1 MKLNTL
7 SSRASGN
14 GPRAA
19 IRIAAALVCIA
30 CGTPPAVKADVTGA
44 GATFVYP
51 VLAAWSSEYHK
62 QTGIKVN
69 YQSIG
74 SGGGIAQ
81 IKAATV
87 EFGASERPLSDEE
100 LKKFDLLQFPV
111 VIGGISVVV
120 NLPGIKDGELKF
132 TGDLL
137 ADIYLGKI
145 TTWDDDRI
153 KALNPNSR
161 LPKARITVVSRSDG
175 SGTTFVWT
183 NYLSKVS
190 PEWKQKVGEGT
201 SVSWPTGVGG
211 KGNEG
216 VANYVKRI
224 KNSIGYVEYAYALQ
238 NKLTYGLVQNADKT
252 AFLEPYQDH
261 FQAASA
267 DADWAKADDF
277 RLILTQQP
285 GAKSYPV
292 TGAVWIMMYKQP
304 KNPAQ
309 ARQAIEFFNWT
320 LTTGQKIAGDLH
332 YVPMPAATVKLI
344 QNYWRKEFKDP
355 SLKALI
361 K

>member
-1 MKLNTL
+1 MKIMTL
-7 SSRASGN
+7 PTLKSGGNAVRALT
-14 GPRAA
+14 AFA
-19 IRIAAALVCIA
+19 CLA
-30 CGTPPAVKADVTGA
+30 CGAPAVKADVTGA

-51 VLAAWSSEYHK
+51 VLAAWSDAYNK

-87 EFGASERPLSDEE
+87 EFGASERPLADDE

-120 NLPGIKDGELKF
+120 NIPGIKPKDLKF

-145 TTWDDDRI
+145 TTWDDERI
-153 KALNPNSR
+153 KALNPKAK
-161 LPKARITVVSRSDG
+161 LPSARITVVSRSDG

-190 PEWKQKVGEGT
+190 AEWKEKVGEGT

-224 KNSIGYVEYAYALQ
+224 KHSIGYVEYAYALQ
-238 NKLTYGLVQNADKT
+238 NNLTYGLVQNADKS
-252 AFLEPYQDH
+252 AFLAPDLDY

-267 DADWAKADDF
+267 DADWAKAEDF
-277 RLILTQQP
+277 RLILTNQP

-309 ARQAIEFFNWT
+309 ARQAVEFFNWV
-320 LTTGQKIAGDLH
+320 LTTGQKTAADLH
-332 YVPMPAATVKLI
+332 YVPLPAATVKLI
-344 QNYWRKEFKDP
+344 QNYWKTEFKDE
-355 SLKALI
+355 SLKTLI

>member
-1 MKLNTL
+1 MKSLFHTL
-7 SSRASGN
+7 SALALAAAVVA
-14 GPRAA
+14 PRAA
-19 IRIAAALVCIA
+19 H
-30 CGTPPAVKADVTGA
+30 ADVTGA

-51 VLAAWSSEYHK
+51 VLAAWSDAYNK

-100 LKKFDLLQFPV
+100 LKKFDLMQFPL
-111 VIGGISVVV
+111 VIGGISAVV
-120 NLPGIKDGELKF
+120 NIPGVKSGQLKF
-132 TGDLL
+132 TGELL

-145 TTWDDDRI
+145 TTWDDARI
-153 KALNPNSR
+153 KALNPKVK
-161 LPKARITVVSRSDG
+161 LPSDRITVVSRSDG

-183 NYLSKVS
+183 NFLSKTS

-238 NKLTYGLVQNADKT
+238 NNLTYGLVQNADKT
-252 AFLEPYQDH
+252 AFLAPDQDN
-261 FQAASA
+261 FQSASA
-267 DADWAKADDF
+267 DADWAEADDF
-277 RLILTQQP
+277 RIILTNQK
-285 GAKSYPV
+285 GAKSYPI
-292 TGAVWIMMYKQP
+292 TGAVWIMMYRQP
-304 KNPAQ
+304 KNPANAKQ
-309 ARQAIEFFNWT
+309 AVEFFNWT
-320 LTTGQKIAGDLH
+320 LTKGQKIAEDLH
-332 YVPMPAATVKLI
+332 YVPLPPATVKLI
-344 QNYWRKEFKDP
+344 HAYWKSQFKDE
-355 SLKALI
+355 SLKALG

>member
-1 MKLNTL
+1 MKNFKHTL
-7 SSRASGN
+7 TALALAAAVVA
-14 GPRAA
+14 PRA
-19 IRIAAALVCIA
+19 
-30 CGTPPAVKADVTGA
+30 THADVTGA

-51 VLAAWSSEYHK
+51 VLAAWSDAYNKE
-62 QTGIKVN
+62 TGIKVN

-100 LKKFDLLQFPV
+100 LKKFDLLQFPL

-120 NLPGIKDGELKF
+120 NIPGVKSGQLKF
-132 TGDLL
+132 TGELL

-145 TTWDDDRI
+145 TTWDDARI
-153 KALNPNSR
+153 KALNP
-161 LPKARITVVSRSDG
+161 KAKLTNDRITVVQRSDG
-175 SGTTFVWT
+175 SGTTFVFT
-183 NYLSKVS
+183 NFLSKLS

-238 NKLTYGLVQNADKT
+238 NNLAYSLIQNADKS
-252 AFLEPYQDH
+252 AFLAPDQAN

-267 DADWAKADDF
+267 DADWAEATDF
-277 RLILTQQP
+277 RVILTNQK
-285 GAKSYPV
+285 GAKSYPI
-292 TGAVWIMMYKQP
+292 TGAVWIMMYRQP
-304 KNPAQ
+304 KNPENAK
-309 ARQAIEFFNWT
+309 QAIEFFNWT
-320 LTTGQKIAGDLH
+320 LTKGQKIASKLH
-332 YVPMPAATVKLI
+332 YVPLPPATVKLI
-344 QNYWRKEFKDP
+344 HEYWKSEFKDDR
-355 SLKALI
+355 LKTAI

>member
-1 MKLNTL
+1 MKFLTRSL
-7 SSRASGN
+7 SALALVAAALA
-14 GPRAA
+14 PRAA
-19 IRIAAALVCIA
+19 H
-30 CGTPPAVKADVTGA
+30 ADVTGA

-51 VLAAWSSEYHK
+51 VLAAWSDAYHK

-87 EFGASERPLSDEE
+87 DFGASERPLSDEE
-100 LKKFDLLQFPV
+100 LKKFDLLQFPL
-111 VIGGISVVV
+111 VIGGISAVV
-120 NLPGIKDGELKF
+120 NVPGIKPGELKF
-132 TGDLL
+132 TGELL

-145 TTWDDDRI
+145 TTWDDARI
-153 KALNPNSR
+153 KALNPKAN

-238 NKLTYGLVQNADKT
+238 NKLAYGLVQNADKS
-252 AFLEPYQDH
+252 AFLTPDQEY

-267 DADWAKADDF
+267 DADWAEATD
-277 RLILTQQP
+277 
-285 GAKSYPV
+285 YPI
-292 TGAVWIMMYKQP
+292 TGAVWIMMYRQP
-304 KNPAQ
+304 KNTENAKQ
-309 ARQAIEFFNWT
+309 SLEFFNWT
-320 LTTGQKIAGDLH
+320 LTKGQKIASDLH
-332 YVPMPAATVKLI
+332 YVPMPPSTVKLI
-344 QNYWRKEFKDP
+344 HDYWKSEFKDAGVK
-355 SLKALI
+355 SVI

>member
-1 MKLNTL
+1 MKRDSL
-7 SSRASGN
+7 SLT
-14 GPRAA
+14 AA
-19 IRIAAALVCIA
+19 LALSLAAALGA
-30 CGTPPAVKADVTGA
+30 PRTARADVTGA

-51 VLAAWSSEYHK
+51 ALAAWSSEYNK
-62 QTGIKVN
+62 ATGIKVN

-81 IKAATV
+81 IKAGTV
-87 EFGASERPLSDEE
+87 TFGASERPLSDEE

-120 NLPGIKDGELKF
+120 NVPGIKSGDLKF

-145 TTWDDDRI
+145 TTWDDARI
-153 KALNPNSR
+153 KALNPGVK
-161 LPKARITVVSRSDG
+161 LPKSRITVVSRSDG

-183 NYLSKVS
+183 NFLSKVS

-238 NKLTYGLVQNADKT
+238 NKLAYGLVQNADKS
-252 AFLEPYQDH
+252 AFLTPDQDH

-285 GAKSYPV
+285 GPNSYPV
-292 TGAVWIMMYKQP
+292 TGAVWIMMYRQP
-304 KNPAQ
+304 KDPAQ
-309 ARQAIEFFNWT
+309 AREALKFFDWV
-320 LTTGQKIAGDLH
+320 LTGGQDIASRLH
-332 YVPMPAATVKLI
+332 YVPLPENTVALI
-344 QNYWRKEFKDP
+344 RDYWKKEFKDEGLK
-355 SLKALI
+355 SLVK
-361 K
+361 